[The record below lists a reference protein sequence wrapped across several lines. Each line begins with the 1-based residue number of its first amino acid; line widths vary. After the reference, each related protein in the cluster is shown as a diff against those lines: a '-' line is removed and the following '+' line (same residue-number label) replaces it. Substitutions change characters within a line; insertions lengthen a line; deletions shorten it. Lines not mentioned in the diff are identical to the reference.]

1 MVRTERVMKYL
12 EENGTNKVASMVV
25 DKVVEMKTI
34 IYSAAAAKN
43 IDTEFLDHYI
53 ATVESSDM
61 FEHNVINWIVDV
73 DIYPT
78 KGLNY
83 MSDEELDEFYSNRL
97 QTLFVDRIVQE
108 YNLENLLKFLFKADW
123 LLVYTTLCDKFAFI
137 PQMSLR

>member
-1 MVRTERVMKYL
+1 MVRTERVRKYL
-12 EENGTNKVASMVV
+12 EDNPTNGVASMVV
-25 DKVVEMKTI
+25 DKIVEMKSI

-73 DIYPT
+73 NIYPT
-78 KGLNY
+78 KDLT
-83 MSDEELDEFYSNRL
+83 DEELKEFYLNRL
-97 QTLFVDRIVQE
+97 TNLFVGRVVQE

-123 LLVYTTLCDKFAFI
+123 LLVYTTLYDKFVFM
-137 PQMSLR
+137 PKK

>member
-1 MVRTERVMKYL
+1 MVRTERVMRYL
-12 EENGTNKVASMVV
+12 EENGTNKAASMVV

-53 ATVESSDM
+53 ATVESSDR

-73 DIYPT
+73 NVYPT
-78 KGLNY
+78 KDLT
-83 MSDEELDEFYSNRL
+83 DEELKEFYLNRL
-97 QTLFVDRIVQE
+97 TNLFVDRVVQE

-123 LLVYTTLCDKFAFI
+123 LLVYTTLYDKFVFM
-137 PQMSLR
+137 PQK

>member
-1 MVRTERVMKYL
+1 MVRTERVMRYL
-12 EENGTNKVASMVV
+12 EENATTVVASMVV

-61 FEHNVINWIVDV
+61 FENNVINWIVDV
-73 DIYPT
+73 NIYPT
-78 KGLNY
+78 KDLT
-83 MSDEELDEFYSNRL
+83 DEELKEFYLNRL
-97 QTLFVDRIVQE
+97 TNLFVDRVVQE

-123 LLVYTTLCDKFAFI
+123 LLVYTTLYDKFVFM
-137 PQMSLR
+137 PQK

>member
-1 MVRTERVMKYL
+1 MVRTERVLRYL
-12 EENGTNKVASMVV
+12 EENDTNKVASMVV

-34 IYSAAAAKN
+34 IYSAAVAKK

-83 MSDEELDEFYSNRL
+83 MSDEELDEFYSERL
-97 QTLFVDRIVQE
+97 NNLFTERIGQT
-108 YNLENLLKFLFKADW
+108 YGLEHLLKFLFKADW
-123 LLVYTTLCDKFAFI
+123 LLVYNTLLARFAFI

>member
-1 MVRTERVMKYL
+1 MVRTERVMRYL
-12 EENGTNKVASMVV
+12 EENDTNKAASMVV

-61 FEHNVINWIVDV
+61 FENNVINWIVDV
-73 DIYPT
+73 NIYPT
-78 KGLNY
+78 KDLT
-83 MSDEELDEFYSNRL
+83 DEELKEFYLNRL
-97 QTLFVDRIVQE
+97 TNLFVGRVVQE

-123 LLVYTTLCDKFAFI
+123 LLVYTTLYDKFVFM
-137 PQMSLR
+137 PQK

>member
-12 EENGTNKVASMVV
+12 EENGINKVASMVV

-61 FEHNVINWIVDV
+61 FENNVINWIVDV
-73 DIYPT
+73 NIYPT
-78 KGLNY
+78 KDLT
-83 MSDEELDEFYSNRL
+83 DEELKEFYSNRL

>member
-12 EENGTNKVASMVV
+12 EENGTNKAASMVV

-61 FEHNVINWIVDV
+61 FENNVINWIVDV
-73 DIYPT
+73 NIYPT
-78 KGLNY
+78 KDLT
-83 MSDEELDEFYSNRL
+83 DEELKEFYLNRL
-97 QTLFVDRIVQE
+97 TNLFVDRVVQE

-123 LLVYTTLCDKFAFI
+123 LLVYTTLYDKFVFM
-137 PQMSLR
+137 PQK

>member
-1 MVRTERVMKYL
+1 MVRTERVMRYL
-12 EENGTNKVASMVV
+12 EENDTNKAASMVV

-61 FEHNVINWIVDV
+61 FENNVINWIVDV
-73 DIYPT
+73 NIYPT
-78 KGLNY
+78 KDLT
-83 MSDEELDEFYSNRL
+83 DEELKEFYLNRL
-97 QTLFVDRIVQE
+97 TNLFVDRVVQE

-123 LLVYTTLCDKFAFI
+123 LLVYTTLYDKFVFM
-137 PQMSLR
+137 PQK

>member
-1 MVRTERVMKYL
+1 MVRTERVMRYL
-12 EENGTNKVASMVV
+12 EENDTNKAASMVV

-61 FEHNVINWIVDV
+61 FENNVINWIVDV
-73 DIYPT
+73 NIYPT
-78 KGLNY
+78 KDLT
-83 MSDEELDEFYSNRL
+83 DEELKEFYLNRL
-97 QTLFVDRIVQE
+97 TNLFVGRVVQE

-123 LLVYTTLCDKFAFI
+123 LLVYTTLYDKFVFI
-137 PQMSLR
+137 PKK